1 MQWSHRTKQAKLSAM
16 SHQRFRKHTTKGGYL
31 FPDRE
36 FHASCAVRAGNL
48 VFLQGQTGMTID
60 GKDFVG
66 KGEPAAQAEN
76 AMRCVRTL
84 LEEAGARMEDICKIV
99 TYVTDA
105 SYRELVYPVIFKHLK
120 DVYPV
125 STGLVVSALA
135 RPELDFEIDVY
146 AVIPDDRD

>member
-1 MQWSHRTKQAKLSAM
+1 MAHERIGK
-16 SHQRFRKHTTKGGYL
+16 RTTKGSYL
-31 FPDRE
+31 FPNSN
-36 FHASCAVRAGNL
+36 FQVSSAVRAGNF
-48 VFLQGQTGMTID
+48 VFLQGQTGLTLD
-60 GKDFVG
+60 SKDFVG
-66 KGEPAAQAEN
+66 EGDPAAQAEN
-76 AMRCVRTL
+76 AMQCVKVL
-84 LEEAGARMEDICKIV
+84 LEEAGARMEDVCKIV

-105 SYRELVYPVIFKHLK
+105 SYRKLVYPMIFKHLK